1 MVDAEL
7 ARRPF
12 GPTGALVPR
21 VGLGTWYLEQ
31 SDVKTAVA
39 AVKMAL
45 DLGLTHIDT
54 AELYGSGKAESLV
67 GQGIEGRRD
76 DVFLVSKVIPSNASR
91 NGTVTHCEQTLERL
105 RTDHLDCYLLHWP
118 GSHPLEDT
126 IAALE
131 ELVQSG
137 KTRAWGVSNFD
148 EGELQSALDIA
159 GPGRIA
165 CNQVLYHLEERGIEH
180 AVLPWCEENGVA
192 VVGYTPF
199 GQHRQFP
206 PRGAQQNRRAPGR
219 DRAPGRA
226 GLLDAAPG
234 LVRHP
239 QVDPSRTPARER
251 GRSQGRA
258 LGGRHRSYRKRLS
271 DRASPPWRGHALGRQ
286 CDCGSPICHG
296 LAQLLQE
303 RLDLGV
309 AQLEQ

>member
-206 PRGAQQNRRAPGR
+206 PRGAGGAVLSKIAERRGVTARQVALAFLTRRPDLFAIPKSTHPEHLRENAGAARVELSAADIAAIESAFPIGR
-219 DRAPGRA
+219 RR
-226 GLLDAAPG
+226 
-234 LVRHP
+234 R
-239 QVDPSRTPARER
+239 
-251 GRSQGRA
+251 
-258 LGGRHRSYRKRLS
+258 
-271 DRASPPWRGHALGRQ
+271 
-286 CDCGSPICHG
+286 
-296 LAQLLQE
+296 
-303 RLDLGV
+303 GV
-309 AQLEQ
+309 AML